1 MKRFVLLML
10 VGAGFVGLAQVAV
23 GDSAPPGATARCNDG
38 TYSFSQ
44 THSGTCSH
52 HGGVAVWLDG
62 SGSSS
67 PPTTTTTARSGSPP
81 APSTGGTRHGAVTA
95 SATLT
100 PGALNPAVTQVTIG
114 MTICVS
120 GWTRTV
126 RPPASYTNTLKLKQM
141 TQYNET
147 GPPSAYEEDHLIPL
161 ELGGAPRDPRNLWP
175 EPHPRANSVDQVE
188 NSLKRQV
195 CTGAISLAAART
207 KISMIKHTQG

>member
-1 MKRFVLLML
+1 MKRFVVLML

-38 TYSFSQ
+38 SYSFSQ

-52 HGGVAVWLDG
+52 HGGVAVWLDA

-67 PPTTTTTARSGSPP
+67 PPTTTTTPPPGASPVRP
-81 APSTGGTRHGAVTA
+81 RHGAVTA

-100 PGALNPAVTQVTIG
+100 PGAVNPAVTQVTIG

-126 RPPASYTNTLKLKQM
+126 RPPTGYTNTLKLKQM
-141 TQYNET
+141 TQYSET

-175 EPHPRANSVDQVE
+175 EPRPRANSVDQVE

-195 CTGAISLAAART
+195 CTGAISLAGARA
-207 KISMIKHTQG
+207 KISMLKHTQG